1 MGNESKY
8 IWMDGE
14 LIEFAKATVPF
25 LTSAL
30 HYGSAVFEGIRC
42 YKTDKGPAVFRLKEH
57 MERLVDSAM
66 ILGFKTLPYTAEELG
81 EAVKKT
87 IKANGLEECYIRP
100 LIYSGGPVL
109 SLNLDATL
117 PKVGIAV
124 WDMGAYLG
132 KDALENGIRAHVS
145 SFTRHHPNVT
155 MTKAKVSGNYAN
167 SLLAK
172 TESVRL
178 GFDEAILL
186 DPQGYV
192 AECSGENLF
201 VVRGNTIYTSHT
213 AAILEGITRN
223 SLLTICADLGY
234 TLKEQPISRDQL
246 YIADELFV
254 CGTAAECIAI
264 REVDF
269 RVIGSGKA
277 GPITQKIQA
286 AFHETLR
293 GKGEHSPE
301 WCAYVN

>member
-1 MGNESKY
+1 MSNESKF

-14 LIEFAKATVPF
+14 LIEFEKATVPF

-66 ILGFKTLPYTAEELG
+66 VLGFQTLPYTAEELG
-81 EAVKKT
+81 DAVKKT
-87 IKANGLEECYIRP
+87 IRANGFEDCYIRP

-109 SLNLDATL
+109 SLNLDATQA
-117 PKVGIAV
+117 KVGIAV

-132 KDALENGIRAHVS
+132 NDALENGIRAHIS
-145 SFTRHHPNVT
+145 SFTRHHPNVS

-172 TESVRL
+172 TESIRL

-201 VVRGNTIYTSHT
+201 IVRGGTIYTSHT
-213 AAILEGITRN
+213 AAILEGITRD
-223 SLLTICADLGY
+223 SLLTICSDLGY

-277 GPITQKIQA
+277 GPITQNIQA

-293 GKGEHSPE
+293 GKGKHSPE

>member
-14 LIEFAKATVPF
+14 LIEFEKATVPF

-57 MERLVDSAM
+57 MERLINSAL
-66 ILGFKTLPYTAEELG
+66 ILGFKTLPYSAEELAT
-81 EAVKKT
+81 AVKKT
-87 IKANGLEECYIRP
+87 IAANGFEDCYIRP

-109 SLNLDATL
+109 SLNLDATQA
-117 PKVGIAV
+117 KVGIAV

-132 KDALENGIRAHVS
+132 KDAAENGIRAHVS
-145 SFTRHHPNVT
+145 SYTRHHPNVS

-172 TESVRL
+172 TESIRL

-201 VVRGNTIYTSHT
+201 IVRGNTIYTSHT
-213 AAILEGITRN
+213 AAILEGITRD
-223 SLLTICADLGY
+223 SLLTICSDLGY

-254 CGTAAECIAI
+254 CGTAAECVAI

-269 RVIGSGKA
+269 RVVGSGKA
-277 GPITQKIQA
+277 GPITRKIQA

-293 GKGEHSPE
+293 GKGKHSPE
-301 WCAYVN
+301 WCAYVF